1 MRPAH
6 TGFMTAVRKAENLLA
21 CVRDAAV
28 GTGDTSEFRRAVL
41 DGIRARVPFDRG
53 GIVMVDPATLM
64 LTSATAVDVDVPAG
78 AVGIVAELEYGPGPY
93 ANTYGRLARTQAG
106 VQTIRDG
113 IEGDVREALPYVE
126 ILAPM
131 GMHDEVRLVFRARDG
146 CCWGVGT
153 LMRGPGRMFDHEDV
167 RILARCVREIGEGL
181 RLSLVR
187 QAPRVLA
194 EVSDGPAVVIVGPDD
209 EVESATPQ
217 AVEYLDRI
225 VDESR
230 LRMFPAVSA
239 AVRLRTSGRAVVTRA
254 RTVDG
259 RWLVIRA
266 GMFDGRGP
274 AGRVVVTLEPA
285 GPAEVISLLT
295 AIHALTERETAVL
308 GRVLLGETRVEI
320 GQRLFISPYT
330 VQDHLKSIY
339 AKTGVNSRQEL
350 VAQLFYTHYLPH
362 YGEPV
367 GPGGWFAG
375 DTVREHKTQAEKS
388 VVVVPQCNTSA
399 GSAGSAEAADR
410 RD

>member
-1 MRPAH
+1 
-6 TGFMTAVRKAENLLA
+6 MTAVRKAENLVA
-21 CVRDAAV
+21 CVRDAAG
-28 GTGDTSEFRRAVL
+28 GTGDTSEYRRAVL
-41 DGIRARVPFDRG
+41 DGIRARIPFDCG
-53 GIVMVDPATLM
+53 GIAMVDPATLM
-64 LTSATAVDVDVPAG
+64 LTSVTMVDVDDPTGRA
-78 AVGIVAELEYGPGPY
+78 AEIVAHLEYGTTPY
-93 ANTYGRLARTQAG
+93 ANTYGRLARTRAG

-113 IEGDVREALPYVE
+113 IDGEIREALPYVE
-126 ILAPM
+126 ILEPM
-131 GMHDEVRLVFRARDG
+131 GMADEVRLVFRGRDG

-153 LMRGPGRMFDHEDV
+153 LMRGPGRMFDHGDV
-167 RILARCVREIGEGL
+167 RILARCAREIGEGL

-194 EVSDGPAVVIVGPDD
+194 EVTGGPAVVIVGPDD

-217 AVEYLDRI
+217 ALEFLDRI

-239 AVRLRTSGRAVVTRA
+239 AVRLRTSGRAVLTRA

-259 RWLVIRA
+259 WWLVIRA
-266 GMFDGRGP
+266 GMLDG

-285 GPAEVISLLT
+285 GPPEVLSLLT
-295 AIHALTERETAVL
+295 ALHGLTEREAAVL

-320 GQRLFISPYT
+320 GRRLFISPYT

-350 VAQLFYTHYLPH
+350 VAQLFYTHYLPR

-367 GPGGWFAG
+367 GPDGWFTG
-375 DTVREHKTQAEKS
+375 DTVRAHQAPS
-388 VVVVPQCNTSA
+388 
-399 GSAGSAEAADR
+399 
-410 RD
+410 

>member
-1 MRPAH
+1 M
-6 TGFMTAVRKAENLLA
+6 RKAENLVA
-21 CVRDAAV
+21 CVRDAAG

-41 DGIRARVPFDRG
+41 DGIRARIPFDCG
-53 GIVMVDPATLM
+53 CIAMVDPATLM
-64 LTSATAVDVDVPAG
+64 LTSVTMVDVDDLTGRA
-78 AVGIVAELEYGPGPY
+78 AEIVAHLEYGTTPY
-93 ANTYGRLARTQAG
+93 ANTYGRLARTRAG

-113 IEGDVREALPYVE
+113 IEGEIREALPYVE
-126 ILAPM
+126 ILEPM
-131 GMHDEVRLVFRARDG
+131 GMDDEVRLVFRGRDKMV
-146 CCWGVGT
+146 WGGGT
-153 LMRGPGRMFDHEDV
+153 LMRGPGRRFSSEEV
-167 RILARCVREIGEGL
+167 RVLAGCAREIGEGL

-194 EVSDGPAVVIVGPDD
+194 EVTGGPAVVIVGPDD

-217 AVEYLDRI
+217 ALEFLDRI

-239 AVRLRTSGRAVVTRA
+239 AVRLRTSGRAVLTRA

-285 GPAEVISLLT
+285 GPAEVLSLLT
-295 AIHALTERETAVL
+295 AIHGLTEREAAVL

-350 VAQLFYTHYLPH
+350 VAQLFYTHYLPR

-375 DTVREHKTQAEKS
+375 DTA
-388 VVVVPQCNTSA
+388 
-399 GSAGSAEAADR
+399 
-410 RD
+410 RDHQSPG

>member
-1 MRPAH
+1 
-6 TGFMTAVRKAENLLA
+6 
-21 CVRDAAV
+21 
-28 GTGDTSEFRRAVL
+28 
-41 DGIRARVPFDRG
+41 
-53 GIVMVDPATLM
+53 MVDPATLM
-64 LTSATAVDVDVPAG
+64 LTSATMVDVDVDDPTGRA
-78 AVGIVAELEYGPGPY
+78 AEIVAHLEYGTTPY
-93 ANTYGRLARTQAG
+93 ANTYGRLARTRTG

-113 IEGDVREALPYVE
+113 IEGEIRDALPYVE
-126 ILAPM
+126 ILEPM
-131 GMHDEVRLVFRARDG
+131 GMADEVRLVFRGRDKLV
-146 CCWGVGT
+146 WGGGT
-153 LMRGPGRMFDHEDV
+153 LMRGPGRRFSGEEV
-167 RILARCVREIGEGL
+167 RVLAGCAREIGEGL

-187 QAPRVLA
+187 QAPRVLP
-194 EVSDGPAVVIVGPDD
+194 EVTGGPAVVIVGPDD

-217 AVEYLDRI
+217 ALEFLDRI

-230 LRMFPAVSA
+230 LRMLPAVSA
-239 AVRLRTSGRAVVTRA
+239 AVRLRTSGRAVLTRA

-285 GPAEVISLLT
+285 GPAEVLSLLT
-295 AIHALTERETAVL
+295 AIHGLTERETAVL

-350 VAQLFYTHYLPH
+350 VARLFYTHYLPR

-375 DTVREHKTQAEKS
+375 DTARAHQA
-388 VVVVPQCNTSA
+388 P
-399 GSAGSAEAADR
+399 D
-410 RD
+410 